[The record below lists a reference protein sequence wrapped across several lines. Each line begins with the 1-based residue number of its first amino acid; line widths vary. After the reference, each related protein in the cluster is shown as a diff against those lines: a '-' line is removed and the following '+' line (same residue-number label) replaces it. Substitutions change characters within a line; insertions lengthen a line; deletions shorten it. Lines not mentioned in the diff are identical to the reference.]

1 MLIALLAVLGVNLA
15 VIAAVLALVLLR
27 RAWVMRQPGAFRAAI
42 RVAEGD
48 IDGLRPKWARG
59 YGRWVRDV
67 LVWTKAP
74 FFRNEILATDGLDE
88 QRRARSDEVRRLGDH
103 PVVVQVRIG
112 SAVAEVAAHDEDVAL
127 ASGPYGAPGEAGQI
141 QARTAEI
148 TNTRSH

>member
-74 FFRNEILATDGLDE
+74 FLFRNEILATDGLAH
-88 QRRARSDEVRRLGDH
+88 RRARSHDLRRLGAH

-112 SAVAEVAAHDEDVAL
+112 SAVAELAAHDEDVAL
-127 ASGPYGAPGEAGQI
+127 ASGPYGVPGEASRI
-141 QARTAEI
+141 HT
-148 TNTRSH
+148 